1 MKLQEF
7 ERGNRLNENNLKLN
21 NLCCFCLLLN
31 TDRKQSNDL
40 NAFAIICR
48 KTFNYFEKILFLIKY
63 TFYAFIE

>member
-48 KTFNYFEKILFLIKY
+48 KTFNCFEKILVFDQI
-63 TFYAFIE
+63 FFICIY